1 MSQRLAEYQ
10 MRNEREERVAWLEE
24 SEATNKHS
32 GPAATRGLSF
42 GFISFVILAN
52 RSILTQ

>member
-10 MRNEREERVAWLEE
+10 MKRNEIEERVAWLEE
-24 SEATNKHS
+24 SEAINKHS

-42 GFISFVILAN
+42 GLFHS
-52 RSILTQ
+52 